1 MSPDRKSH
9 RTEHRNVLRDKP
21 IRYPDQAPTLPTLR
35 RLVRVSAFLIIFL
48 FASHDIVHRRLLF
61 HAPSPRPAS
70 DIEAFATM
78 TDEFP
83 TKERL
88 AKRIARAGLCSR
100 RDAER
105 WIQEGRVAVNGHPVE
120 TPAFTVSDADTVVV
134 DGKPLPE
141 KQAARLWRYHKPSGL
156 VVTARDEKGRPTIF
170 ERLPRE
176 LPRVLS
182 VGRLDLNSEGL
193 LLLTNDGDLAR
204 KLELPATGWIR
215 KYRVRVRGLIQEE
228 RLAALADGITIEGIR
243 YGEIRATLERQQGQ
257 NAWLS
262 VALSEGK
269 NREIRR
275 VMEHLGYS
283 VNRLIRTGYGPFQLG
298 TLARGG
304 VEEVSAKVMRDL
316 IGGESRKG
324 QAKWAKAKPKPK
336 PPRNRK
342 RSPTETPKDK
352 AGAPASSDP
361 SAPHSKQRARRNA
374 TRRG

>member
-1 MSPDRKSH
+1 MTDS
-9 RTEHRNVLRDKP
+9 
-21 IRYPDQAPTLPTLR
+21 TLPD
-35 RLVRVSAFLIIFL
+35 A
-48 FASHDIVHRRLLF
+48 DI
-61 HAPSPRPAS
+61 PAS
-70 DIEAFATM
+70 VS
-78 TDEFP
+78 
-83 TKERL
+83 ERL
-88 AKRIARAGLCSR
+88 AKRMARAGLCSR

-105 WIQEGRVAVNGHPVE
+105 WIAEGRVRVNGTVVRR
-120 TPAFTVSDADTVVV
+120 PAFNVTENDSVIV
-134 DGKPLPE
+134 DGKALPD
-141 KQAARLWRYHKPSGL
+141 KDATRLWRYHKPSGL

-215 KYRVRVRGLIQEE
+215 RYRVRVRGLVQED
-228 RLAALADGITIEGIR
+228 RLAALINGITIDGVR
-243 YGEIRATLERQQGQ
+243 YGEIRASLERQQGQ

-262 VALSEGK
+262 VALTEGK
-269 NREIRR
+269 NREVRR
-275 VMEHLGYS
+275 VMEYLGYS
-283 VNRLIRTGYGPFQLG
+283 VNRLIRIAYGPFNLG

-336 PPRNRK
+336 TPRSRK
-342 RSPTETPKDK
+342 PRPKTPDTTASQQTPHQNKTHSDRTQGAK
-352 AGAPASSDP
+352 SQGAKIQGAKIQGAKTQEAKTQGAKQNSRKPAGGQKSASHAGNKNTRAGQKP
-361 SAPHSKQRARRNA
+361 SERHANHRR
-374 TRRG
+374 